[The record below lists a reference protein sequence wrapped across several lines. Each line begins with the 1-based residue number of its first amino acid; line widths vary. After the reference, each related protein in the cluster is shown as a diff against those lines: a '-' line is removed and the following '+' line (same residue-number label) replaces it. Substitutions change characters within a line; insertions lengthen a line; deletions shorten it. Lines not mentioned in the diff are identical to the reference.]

1 MARADVV
8 QEVSN
13 NSPTYTPRKVQQPAF
28 IRRHALFFVFVVLPT
43 VLSLLYFGIFASDV
57 YISESK
63 FVVKSPERPTVTGLG
78 SLLSGAGF
86 SNANEEIHGAQT
98 FAMSRDAL
106 RAVNKNEEFRKAYT
120 RPLIS
125 IFDRFDPLGFSGS
138 FESLYKYFTG
148 KVNLAVD
155 SSTSIST
162 LTVKAYTPQDAK
174 RFNEELLEL
183 SEAKVNELN
192 TRGREDLVRFAQTDV
207 DLAQQRARR
216 AAIALAAFRNQAQV
230 VDPEKQAAVQMQMI
244 SKLQDELIA
253 TRTQLLQVQQLAPDN
268 PQIPALRTKIANL
281 SRQIGAE
288 SGRMAGGTHSLAT
301 SAPEY
306 QRRQVESQVADKQ
319 LASALASLED
329 ARNEA
334 RRKQVYVER
343 VVQPNLPDAALEPRR
358 IRSIIATFILG
369 IIAWGVVTM
378 LFAGVREHM
387 D

>member
-13 NSPTYTPRKVQQPAF
+13 NSPTHTPRKVQQPAF

-288 SGRMAGGTHSLAT
+288 SGRMAGGAHSLAT

>member
-98 FAMSRDAL
+98 FALSRDAL

-155 SSTSIST
+155 SSTSITT

>member
-78 SLLSGAGF
+78 SLLRGAGF
-86 SNANEEIHGAQT
+86 SNANEDIHGAQT